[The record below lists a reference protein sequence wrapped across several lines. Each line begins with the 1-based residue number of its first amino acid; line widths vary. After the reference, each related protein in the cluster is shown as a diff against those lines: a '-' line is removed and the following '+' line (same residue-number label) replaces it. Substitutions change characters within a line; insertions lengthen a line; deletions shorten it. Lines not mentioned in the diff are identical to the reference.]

1 MPFKVGELAVVDG
14 NVAEVAER
22 TDDGLVSAWLLRDKE
37 MRVVSE
43 SQLLPLST
51 LKPKAKRIVV
61 KSEKKGSED
70 LVIKVDD
77 DYWTGGG
84 TTKEPSEAR
93 PYYKDEDA
101 NKELDEV
108 KKQNPGKNIQVV
120 PSSGMQATERTREH
134 GTPEVTPD
142 DGMERIKA
150 IRRIVEDGQYA
161 KIDGQMIDLFSAS
174 AIVQVYDALSEKNQE
189 KFRSMPAWRMG
200 EVAFKLID
208 SQKTGVSA
216 SSVIDSAKAEPPA
229 GPPTRL
235 RPIPDKVIDTAKEL
249 FAEGYRGENLVRVL
263 TDLGFSEKDVEK
275 GLQAADD
282 YNQMIR
288 QTGGGLV
295 EVPEIVGHPVG
306 WPLGIQPG
314 ELIRIASG
322 DWGTVKSVKSDGK
335 LILAFED
342 GGIEEIGEQEIDEN
356 FLARRS
362 AVGRLDAMIA
372 DLEADLGIS
381 GQPAEEPELAED
393 PSRYTETPSV
403 PAPKPTPEEWRLTK
417 TTPVWKMRPGPKA
430 PGGGVLEDVLEKSIQ
445 EIKGEPARL
454 FLKMKGAQERLVEL
468 KSEIKSLQD
477 EFDEKTSATR
487 QETEKKKAPFK
498 KEEIE
503 LKNNF
508 PKIIDD
514 FWGKFKELSDQ
525 QENASELVRRVQD
538 NIIYLKN
545 TIEDRDEPLVTNPE
559 FAMKL
564 FGKLRELVYG
574 RIDEP
579 IQKMIDEAMAVLL
592 LMREKTDAI
601 AVHTGYSWEQ
611 KGLTSA
617 VRVQAG
623 FWDEIKS
630 FARGLWDQITGIWDL
645 LAGVGEAT
653 DEVDEVVGE
662 FQSLLAEANLR
673 HAGRSLVA
681 GWNR

>member
-37 MRVVSE
+37 MRVVFE

-403 PAPKPTPEEWRLTK
+403 PAPKPTPEKWKLTPK
-417 TTPVWKMRPGPKA
+417 PVHEKRPKELKDIPEDFWKQTFPE
-430 PGGGVLEDVLEKSIQ
+430 L
-445 EIKGEPARL
+445 KGEPAKM
-454 FLKMKGAQERLVEL
+454 FLKMKGTMERLEEL
-468 KSEIKSLQD
+468 TKEIKKYET
-477 EFDEKTSATR
+477 EFTEKTQAVR
-487 QETEKKKAPFK
+487 DDIEKKKAPSK
-498 KEEIE
+498 KEELE

-508 PKIIDD
+508 PKITETCWNKI
-514 FWGKFKELSDQ
+514 KELSDQ
-525 QENASELVRRVQD
+525 TGNAAEAVYRVQD
-538 NIIYLKN
+538 NLIYLKN
-545 TIEDRDEPLVTNPE
+545 VMENKDQPLISDPE
-559 FAMKL
+559 TAKKL
-564 FGKLRELVYG
+564 FGKLRDLVYD

-579 IQKMIDEAMAVLL
+579 TQRLIDEAVEVLFH
-592 LMREKTDAI
+592 MRE
-601 AVHTGYSWEQ
+601 TGDDILMHYGYAWEQ
-611 KGLTSA
+611 PGLTSA
-617 VRVQAG
+617 VKVEAG
-623 FWDEIKS
+623 FWDGIKKL
-630 FARGLWDQITGIWDL
+630 FGGIWEKIEGFWDD
-645 LAGVGEAT
+645 LAGIEEAA
-653 DEVDEVVGE
+653 DESDDLVGE